1 MSDGWLTA
9 GDLRSTAAPHRDG
22 GNTHRDILRAWIL
35 AASLVAACGVV
46 LFGLAAFKV
55 LAIAILSAILSD
67 CAVGIATRRPVIGGL
82 SHACLTG
89 LLLGLM
95 LPATVDWFVP
105 MFGSLVAVILAKGL
119 FGGLGHYVWQPAV
132 VGRVVVQFL
141 FKRQLS
147 LSTTLVL
154 SPVLAPGHL
163 LVGDL
168 DPGRARP
175 VNLTTYRGWSAND
188 EPVLAEAWKMERPV
202 QALRRFA
209 EGEIPPESEDGL
221 ERPLRFEPL
230 LRDALPPW
238 SDTLFGTVP
247 GAIGET
253 CGLAII
259 VAGLYL
265 MYRGYLRWQLP
276 VAMLASAALAAAV
289 LPVET
294 SGAPNRYLWLPVLE
308 LEQGVSQVRA
318 VGLAYVLYHLTSGQL
333 LLAAF
338 LLSGDMIALPMR
350 ARGQL
355 IFGAGVGLLT
365 IFMRL
370 YGHLE
375 GESYWGILVMN
386 WLAAPIDRW
395 TRRPILGL
403 AASGT
408 A

>member
-1 MSDGWLTA
+1 MSEPWIPA
-9 GDLRSTAAPHRDG
+9 GDCSSRTAPYRSG
-22 GNTHRDILRAWIL
+22 GNTHQDILRSWIF
-35 AASLVAACGVV
+35 AASVVAACGVL
-46 LFGLAAFKV
+46 LFGVAALQV
-55 LAIAILSAILSD
+55 LAVAVLSAVLGD
-67 CAVGIATRRPVIGGL
+67 WAVSIATRRPVIGGL

-95 LPATVDWFVP
+95 LPATVRWFVP
-105 MFGSLVAVILAKGL
+105 MFGALVAVILAKGL

-141 FKRQLS
+141 FNGQLS
-147 LSTTLVL
+147 LSTTLAI

-168 DPGRARP
+168 DLDRARA
-175 VNLTTYRGWSAND
+175 VNLGTYRGWSAAD
-188 EPVLAEAWKMERPV
+188 EPVVTEAWKMERPV

-209 EGEIPPESEDGL
+209 DGKLPSDAEVLED
-221 ERPLRFEPL
+221 RPLRFEPL

-238 SDTLFGTVP
+238 TDTLFGTVP
-247 GAIGET
+247 GGIGET
-253 CGLAII
+253 CSLALI

-276 VAMLASAALAAAV
+276 VAILGSAALAAAI
-289 LPVET
+289 LPIET
-294 SGAPNRYLWLPVLE
+294 SGPAGGYLWLPLLE
-308 LEQGVSQVRA
+308 VEQSVSQARA
-318 VGLAYVLYHLTSGQL
+318 VGLAYVMYHLTAGQL
-333 LLAAF
+333 MLGAF
-338 LLSGDMIALPMR
+338 LLSGDMIALPLR

-355 IFGAGVGLLT
+355 LFGAGVGILT

-375 GESYWGILVMN
+375 GECYWAILIMN
-386 WLAAPIDRW
+386 WLVSPIDRW

-403 AASGT
+403 APA
-408 A
+408 

>member
-1 MSDGWLTA
+1 MSEAWIADDGFLART
-9 GDLRSTAAPHRDG
+9 APHRDG
-22 GNTHRDILRAWIL
+22 GNTHKDILRAWIFV
-35 AASLVAACGVV
+35 ASLIAACGVL
-46 LFGLAAFKV
+46 LFGIAAAKV
-55 LAIAILSAILSD
+55 LAVAVLSAILGD
-67 CAVGIATRRPVIGGL
+67 WAVSIASRRPIIGGI

-95 LPATVDWFVP
+95 LPATVQWFVP
-105 MFGSLVAVILAKGL
+105 MFGALVAVILAKGL

-141 FKRQLS
+141 FSGQLS
-147 LSTTLVL
+147 LSTTLAV

-168 DPGRARP
+168 DAARARE
-175 VNLTTYRGWSAND
+175 VNLCTYRGWTATE
-188 EPVLAEAWKMERPV
+188 EPGLAEAWKMERPV

-209 EGEIPPESEDGL
+209 EGKVPSDSEVLQD
-221 ERPLRFEPL
+221 RPLRFEPL

-238 SDTLFGTVP
+238 TDTLFGTVP
-247 GAIGET
+247 GGIGET
-253 CGLAII
+253 CSLALII
-259 VAGLYL
+259 AGLYL

-276 VAMLASAALAAAV
+276 VAILGSAALAAAI

-294 SGAPNRYLWLPVLE
+294 ADPVEGYLWLPLLE
-308 LEQGVSQVRA
+308 VEQSASQARA
-318 VGLAYVLYHLTSGQL
+318 VGVAYVMYHLTAGQL
-333 LLAAF
+333 MLGAF
-338 LLSGDMIALPMR
+338 LLSGDMIVLPMR

-355 IFGAGVGLLT
+355 LFGVGVGVLT

-375 GESYWGILVMN
+375 GECYWAILIMN
-386 WLAAPIDRW
+386 WLVSPIDRW
-395 TRRPILGL
+395 TRRPVLGL
-403 AASGT
+403 APAP